1 MRTLMVM
8 QATTPVLRGP
18 YIRLRKEAFERLV
31 TDLELPTAAAV
42 AAHIGVDPGTLS
54 RVLSGKD
61 GPGERF
67 IAACLATLD
76 ADFKELFEIADGS

>member
-1 MRTLMVM
+1 MRTLMPM

-18 YIRLRKEAFERLV
+18 YIRLRKDRFKRLV

-61 GPGERF
+61 GPGARF
-67 IAACLATLD
+67 IAACLANLK
-76 ADFKELFEIADGS
+76 ADFGDLFEIADGS